1 MRETFC
7 LDPDGDVI
15 LILRNPNVAFA
26 AWEERQD
33 YMPFPLVPPRRESP
47 SPVEA
52 SYNKSKGKNA
62 KSMFRF
68 EPEPDIVEAFETL
81 EPQAA
86 IEFDIVLDEASEG
99 LEFQADPDP
108 DREPANVES
117 PEALELDT
125 FTD

>member
-1 MRETFC
+1 MEETFC

-33 YMPFPLVPPRRESP
+33 YMPLPLVPARRESP

-52 SYNKSKGKNA
+52 SYKKSKGKKA
-62 KSMFRF
+62 KSMFTF
-68 EPEPDIVEAFETL
+68 AEPEPDIVEAFETP

-86 IEFDIVLDEASEG
+86 FAFDILLDEASE
-99 LEFQADPDP
+99 
-108 DREPANVES
+108 
-117 PEALELDT
+117 ALEGQLWICYHAGHKSRI
-125 FTD
+125 